1 MINKCDVYEELNRL
15 IKLNYMDRQKLIN
28 KANDLGVDVKRVMEY
43 AKYWIIEGKDLDSA
57 LNDLTIANLDTP
69 KPKKD
74 IKPIINK
81 LINTIRENRLEM
93 YLHE

>member
-1 MINKCDVYEELNRL
+1 MVDGFDTLEELNRL

-57 LNDLTIANLDTP
+57 LNDLTIANLDIP

-81 LINTIRENRLEM
+81 LINTLRENR
-93 YLHE
+93 